1 MKKLNN
7 KGFTLV
13 ELISVLVI
21 LIAIMAVAVPS
32 ISKSLGRS
40 KEKQLERNKK
50 VLENASELY
59 VTNNKNKIFNS
70 SGEDNCY
77 IELEVL
83 VSNNYVDKSIV
94 KDSSGNDLGGVIIFD
109 KSNYSFSYS
118 NTKSVSKKCL

>member
-1 MKKLNN
+1 MKKLDN

-50 VLENASELY
+50 VLENAAEFY
-59 VTNNKNKIFNS
+59 VTNNKDEIFGS
-70 SGEDNCY
+70 SGTDNCY
-77 IELEVL
+77 IELDEL
-83 VSNNYVDKSIV
+83 VSKNYVDKS
-94 KDSSGNDLGGVIIFD
+94 VIIDSEGNNLSGLIVFGAMYLLMILG
-109 KSNYSFSYS
+109 N
-118 NTKSVSKKCL
+118 